1 MQARPRHIV
10 DQEILPFSF
19 YLIQSGKVYARSCVQ
34 NKISKLLPQN
44 DAVSVVA
51 KAASLDLKRS
61 LAMAGQE
68 LQSDLSSAR
77 NLSNQREC
85 S

>member
-10 DQEILPFSF
+10 DQKILPFSF
-19 YLIQSGKVYARSCVQ
+19 YLIQPGKVYARSCVQ

-51 KAASLDLKRS
+51 KSASLDLKRS
-61 LAMAGQE
+61 LAMAGQAV
-68 LQSDLSSAR
+68 QSDLSSAR